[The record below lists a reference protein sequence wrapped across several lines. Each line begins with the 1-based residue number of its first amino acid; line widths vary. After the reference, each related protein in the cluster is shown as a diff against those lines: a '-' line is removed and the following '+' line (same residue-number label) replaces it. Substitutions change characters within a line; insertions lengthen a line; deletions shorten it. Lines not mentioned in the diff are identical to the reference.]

1 MKTVSIGSVTVGA
14 GLPKIAAPI
23 VGQSADDIL
32 RSARIVA
39 AAPCDIAEWRADF
52 YDEVF
57 DRGALLRMLAA
68 LRDTLGDKPLL
79 FTFRTAKEGGAREVS
94 PAAYTALTAAA
105 AESGCADAV
114 DLEVCTGDD
123 LVRGCIGA
131 AHRAGVAVIGS
142 CHDFRATPPK
152 DTLIAWLRKAQ
163 EMGADIAK
171 IAVMPQSP
179 ADVLTLLQATEEMTR
194 LYADRPIAA
203 MSMSPLGA
211 ISRLCGETFGSALTF
226 GIADQSSAP
235 GQLPVAELRAV
246 LELLHRA
253 AEQPPRFMHT
263 K

>member
-1 MKTVSIGSVTVGA
+1 MKTVSIGSVPVGA

-123 LVRGCIGA
+123 LVRDCIGA

-163 EMGADIAK
+163 DMGADVAK

-179 ADVLTLLQATEEMTR
+179 ADVLTLLQATEEMAR
-194 LYADRPIAA
+194 CADRPIAT

-211 ISRLCGETFGSALTF
+211 ISRLCGEAFGSALTF
-226 GIADQSSAP
+226 GTADQRSAP
-235 GQLPVAELRAV
+235 GQLPVAELRDA
-246 LELLHRA
+246 LEMLHDA
-253 AEQPPRFMHT
+253 AE
-263 K
+263 